1 MMREIPLVGTPER
14 YRLRVALDGVELIL
28 GLEYRRRAAA
38 WYVTTAT
45 SDGDPIS
52 VSRLS
57 PGAVV
62 WPDLT
67 DPRLPG
73 GALVA
78 TGPDPY
84 RPEQLGT
91 DVLLAYVDAA
101 ELVAV
106 GRG

>member
-1 MMREIPLVGTPER
+1 MREIPLVGTPER
-14 YRLRVALDGVELIL
+14 YRIRVTLGGVELVV
-28 GLEYRRRAAA
+28 GLEYRRRCAA
-38 WYVTTAT
+38 WYVSTSTAA
-45 SDGDPIS
+45 GELVS

-84 RPEQLGT
+84 RAEQLGT
-91 DVLLAYVDAA
+91 DVLLAYVEAD
-101 ELVAV
+101 ELAAV
-106 GRG
+106 GGG

>member
-1 MMREIPLVGTPER
+1 MRDLPLVGTPER
-14 YRLRVALDGVELIL
+14 YRLRVTLGGVVLVL

-38 WYVTTAT
+38 WYLSTST

-73 GALVA
+73 GALVV

-91 DVLLAYVDAA
+91 DVLVAYLEEA
-101 ELVAV
+101 ELEAV
-106 GRG
+106 SGG

>member
-1 MMREIPLVGTPER
+1 MREIPLVGTPQR
-14 YRLRVALDGVELIL
+14 YRVRVTLDGVVLVL

-38 WYVTTAT
+38 WYLSTSTAA
-45 SDGDPIS
+45 GDPIS
-52 VSRLS
+52 VSRVS
-57 PGAVV
+57 PGAVL

-84 RPEQLGT
+84 RADQLGT
-91 DVLLAYVDAA
+91 DVLVAYVDAA
-101 ELVAV
+101 ELEAV
-106 GRG
+106 SGG